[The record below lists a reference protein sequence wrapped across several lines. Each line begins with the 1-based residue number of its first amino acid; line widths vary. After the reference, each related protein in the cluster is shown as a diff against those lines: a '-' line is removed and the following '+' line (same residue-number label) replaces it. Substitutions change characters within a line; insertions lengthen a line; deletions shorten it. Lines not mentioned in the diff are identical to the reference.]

1 MTEQIINEMYLLAA
15 KSKLQR
21 GAISVEDRLNYILSE
36 FNLHADGTV
45 NINVEEPSVA
55 MPYVEQ
61 AQVNAVPQQSEPVS
75 RQTAEPKVTGHKYA
89 EQPEDDGFINRELES
104 EKELRH
110 IYDIHITDDP
120 TVAYFELIT
129 DSGRCAEYLR
139 SPSMVPGY
147 VVTFENTPSG
157 QEQQLEKVKLGVLQ
171 RSGTLWRIVEP
182 CRMKWC

>member
-36 FNLHADGTV
+36 FNLHAGETV
-45 NINVEEPSVA
+45 NIEEPSVST
-55 MPYVEQ
+55 PYIEHPQ
-61 AQVNAVPQQSEPVS
+61 ANAVQQHAEPVS
-75 RQTAEPKVTGHKYA
+75 SKHSEPKVTGHKYA

-120 TVAYFELIT
+120 SVAYYELIT

-139 SPSMVPGY
+139 SPSMVPEY
-147 VVTFENTPSG
+147 VVAFENTPTG
-157 QEQQLEKVKLGVLQ
+157 QEPQLEKVKLGVLK
-171 RSGTLWRIVEP
+171 RSGTIWRIVEP